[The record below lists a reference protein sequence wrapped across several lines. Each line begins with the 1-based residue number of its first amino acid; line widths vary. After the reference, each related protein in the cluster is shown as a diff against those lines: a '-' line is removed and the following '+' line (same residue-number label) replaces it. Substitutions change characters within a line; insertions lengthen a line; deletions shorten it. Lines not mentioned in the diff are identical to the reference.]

1 MGWNHQ
7 LDTHRC
13 FSWILNSRNVSR
25 YWWSYVMFCDPR
37 NFHWVFSKMNI
48 LGHPESQWVSLSLHD
63 CDSWDL
69 RGTMRNVWN
78 GWKLK
83 HPRDLLGM
91 GYIEKGSKIFV
102 FLEVLGLSDTT
113 CSMCFWCKMQA
124 KRRPSF
130 CLSSLA
136 KPEFLQ
142 WFLMLMILMSIFTP
156 REIFNGCDSFT
167 FLDTGA
173 ILIFYCYRIREHG
186 NGKIIIMFSI
196 LIHFQTFSDGRF
208 SIVICCHM
216 SMLIFITGWCNPQIV
231 TCFWLHRQGWLRAP
245 RVVGSWWL
253 WRSLPCQAKA
263 GVALWMAA

>member
-1 MGWNHQ
+1 M
-7 LDTHRC
+7 
-13 FSWILNSRNVSR
+13 VSR

-37 NFHWVFSKMNI
+37 NFHWAFSKMNI

-83 HPRDLLGM
+83 HPIDLLGM
-91 GYIEKGSKIFV
+91 GYIQKGSKRFV

-130 CLSSLA
+130 CWSSLA

-142 WFLMLMILMSIFTP
+142 WFFDVDDFDVHLHSKGNLQRVRFVYLLRYWGNPNFFLLQNPRTWQWSNHHHSSCLAFRYIF
-156 REIFNGCDSFT
+156 
-167 FLDTGA
+167 
-173 ILIFYCYRIREHG
+173 
-186 NGKIIIMFSI
+186 K
-196 LIHFQTFSDGRF
+196 HFQMLVFLLSYV
-208 SIVICCHM
+208 VICQC
-216 SMLIFITGWCNPQIV
+216 
-231 TCFWLHRQGWLRAP
+231 
-245 RVVGSWWL
+245 
-253 WRSLPCQAKA
+253 
-263 GVALWMAA
+263 